1 MKRILFL
8 ATHIGSG
15 SENLVETLEQSP
27 RIEFFPSHSIFA
39 HPDNLNH
46 LFANSHKNTTANA
59 IYGTQ
64 LFLNESIS
72 GKSLYHSCWFIYLI
86 RRARPAITE
95 IIRKKSY
102 NPKTAID
109 YYIFRIRRLYEMAVQ
124 SGSVVLTWDDLQM
137 SRGLDTVQ
145 EYLKLKLPIPTRQ
158 ELFVEPT
165 DLLPQSQVEKAE
177 EVYESILY
185 RINRR

>member
-27 RIEFFPSHSIFA
+27 RIEFFPSSSIFA
-39 HPDNLNH
+39 HPEDLNP

-59 IYGTQ
+59 ICGTQ

-72 GKSLYHSCWFIYLI
+72 GKSFYHSCWFVYFI

-95 IIRKKSY
+95 IIKRKSY

-109 YYIFRIRRLYEMAVQ
+109 YYIFRIRRLYEMSVQ
-124 SGSVVLTWDDLQM
+124 SKSPVLTWDDIQM
-137 SRGLDTVQ
+137 SRGLDAVQ
-145 EYLKLKLPIPTRQ
+145 EYLKLKLPIPARP
-158 ELFVEPT
+158 ELFVEQI